1 MNAEPFLDTNVLVY
15 AFSDAPH
22 TVKAESLVMDGGII
36 SVQVLNEFVRVMRQK
51 QRKRWNEIHQMNA
64 VVRAL
69 LSPPLPLTLEMH
81 DKAVMLAERFGL
93 EFFDCVIVAAALEA
107 GCTTLYTEDLQHGQV
122 VDGLTIRNP
131 FIS

>member
-1 MNAEPFLDTNVLVY
+1 MNAKPFLDTNVIVY

-22 TVKAESLVMDGGII
+22 TVKAESLVTDGGVI

-64 VVRAL
+64 VLRAL

-81 DKAVMLAERFGL
+81 DKAVMLAERFGF
-93 EFFDCVIVAAALEA
+93 EFFDCVIIAAALEA

-122 VDGLTIRNP
+122 IDGLTVRNP

>member
-15 AFSDAPH
+15 AFSDAPL
-22 TVKAESLVMDGGII
+22 TVKAESLVMDGGVI

-64 VVRAL
+64 VLRAL

-81 DKAVMLAERFGL
+81 DKAVMLAECFGFD
-93 EFFDCVIVAAALEA
+93 FFDCVVVAAALEA

-122 VDGLTIRNP
+122 IDGLTVSNP

>member
-15 AFSDAPH
+15 AFSDALH

-36 SVQVLNEFVRVMRQK
+36 SVQVMNEFVRVMRQK

-64 VVRAL
+64 VLRAL
-69 LSPPLPLTLEMH
+69 LSPPMPLTLEMH
-81 DKAVMLAERFGL
+81 DKAVMLAERFGF

-122 VDGLTIRNP
+122 IDDLTVRNP